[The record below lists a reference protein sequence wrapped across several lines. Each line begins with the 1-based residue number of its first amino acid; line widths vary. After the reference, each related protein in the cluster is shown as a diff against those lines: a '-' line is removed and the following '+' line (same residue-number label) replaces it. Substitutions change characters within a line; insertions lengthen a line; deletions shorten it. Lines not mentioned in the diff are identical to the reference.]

1 MGRGLN
7 VGRRR
12 KWFRARRE
20 ATAAGGT
27 YDEVE
32 YTPTLDREF
41 LQITRI
47 SVEDEDSDPSG
58 KLRIYVAGHG
68 YPHWIGEEASPGEAT
83 LYWVRWPTF
92 LVTGESVVARFY
104 GATADDIL
112 SMYLEGWIWDYPPVP
127 GAPLEAPLEGI
138 E

>member
-1 MGRGLN
+1 MGRPPN

-12 KWFRARRE
+12 KWFRARR
-20 ATAAGGT
+20 AAKAAGGT

-32 YTPTLDREF
+32 FAPQLEEEF

-47 SVEDEDSDPSG
+47 VVEDEDSDPDG

-68 YPHWIGEEASPGEAT
+68 YEHWIGEEASPGEAI

-92 LVTGESVVARFY
+92 LVAGESVVARFY
-104 GATADDIL
+104 GVDDGDNL
-112 SMYLEGWIWDYPPVP
+112 VMLLEGWIWDYPPAP
-127 GAPLEAPLEGI
+127 GAPLEGAGTEI